1 MKLKNYQI
9 KGRIWLETDQGH
21 QLGPGRQ
28 KLLLAIKEQGSISEA
43 AKKMKMSYRHAWE
56 IIKELNSVS
65 GQLIVEKNS
74 GGKNGGGSKLTIAGE
89 TLLKQ
94 FEECQKAFETFKSQ
108 INQGN
113 K

>member
-1 MKLKNYQI
+1 MDINNYQI

-28 KLLLAIKEQGSISEA
+28 KLLLAIKELGSITEA

-56 IIKELNSVS
+56 IIKQLNSVS
-65 GQLIVEKNS
+65 DELIVEKNS
-74 GGKNGGGSKLTIAGE
+74 GGKGGGGSKLTTAGE
-89 TLLKQ
+89 ALLKQ
-94 FEECQKAFETFKSQ
+94 YEQCQNSFETFKSQ
-108 INQGN
+108 INQDT